1 MIDLHCHLLPG
12 IDDGARDL
20 DIALAMARMAV
31 DDGIG
36 TIACTPH
43 ILPGVYNN
51 TRATIEGAVERLAAE
66 IERAGIPLQVTSGAD
81 VHIAP
86 DLLADLKNGTVPT
99 IGESR
104 YFLFEPPDQI
114 VPPRMNEFAFQL
126 IASGFVPI
134 LTHPERLVWIEKQ
147 YSLVQQLVAG
157 GVLVQVTAGSFVGG
171 FGRRAKYWAE
181 RMLDEGMIDLVATD
195 AHNLDRR
202 PPLLTPAR
210 GIISERA
217 GDETATQLVAT
228 NPLHILEN
236 VLLSRLQHRDRQGTP
251 VADTGG

>member
-1 MIDLHCHLLPG
+1 MIDLHSHLLPG

-20 DIALAMARMAV
+20 DMALAMARMAV

-51 TRATIEGAVERLAAE
+51 TRATIEDAVERLAAE

-86 DLLADLKNGTVPT
+86 HLLADLKNGTVPT

-114 VPPRMNEFAFQL
+114 VPPRMDNFAFEL
-126 IASGFVPI
+126 VASGFVPI

-147 YSLVQQLVAG
+147 YSLIQQLVAG
-157 GVLVQVTAGSFVGG
+157 GVLIQVTAGSFMGR
-171 FGRRAKYWAE
+171 FGHRAKYWAE

-202 PPLLTPAR
+202 PPQLTPAR
-210 GIISERA
+210 DVISERA
-217 GDETATQLVAT
+217 GDEMATQLVAT

-236 VLLSRLQHRDRQGTP
+236 VLLSRLYHRDRQGAP
-251 VADTGG
+251 VADSGG